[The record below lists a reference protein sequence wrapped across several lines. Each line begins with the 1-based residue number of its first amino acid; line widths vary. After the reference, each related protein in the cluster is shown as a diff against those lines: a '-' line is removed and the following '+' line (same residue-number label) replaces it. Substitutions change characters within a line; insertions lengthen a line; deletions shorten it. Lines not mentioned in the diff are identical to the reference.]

1 MEFEE
6 IIDSKPIKKY
16 VYNFTHKQE
25 IQSHSNVGFTL
36 DSCGFEQSSY
46 TNEEAT
52 DITVTEFNDFI
63 IVEFLGRSYK
73 LSIDLFSS
81 LDLVCKEMIVK
92 NHKFDVDEFRTDKQE
107 DFNSFICDTVPFSI
121 VNKGKAMEGV
131 VDINTGEMYVIY
143 KNKWFKLKNKF
154 DFSKYIT
161 IKEY

>member
-25 IQSHSNVGFTL
+25 IQSYNHVGFIL
-36 DSCGFEQSSY
+36 DSCEFEQSYYAS
-46 TNEEAT
+46 NEAT
-52 DITVTEFNDFI
+52 NITVTEFNDFI
-63 IVEFLGRSYK
+63 IAEFSGRSYK
-73 LSIDLFSS
+73 ISIGLFGS
-81 LDLVCKEMIVK
+81 LDLVCKEMMVK

-107 DFNSFICDTVPFSI
+107 DFNSFMCDTVPFSI
-121 VNKGKAMEGV
+121 VNKGKTMEGE